1 MNAGA
6 SMFGPRWSRQLRWPS
21 RTFGPIVAIG
31 VGLVTADA
39 AASSSDELF
48 AQGQT
53 HEAAREDDIAIHRY
67 TDAIT
72 LDPSHEQSY
81 LALGSLR
88 SRRGDYREAEKVYS
102 VALLHLPS
110 RAPLYRERGRARWF
124 AGYRDDAENDLE
136 TYLRLAPDEATFRE
150 LSSWYGIHDRPLA
163 QLSVWRRLLTIG
175 ITSNNS
181 DLVAEARMYT
191 TVLVGFTKPVDPV
204 AFPASDTPLRRG
216 FARMASRGLAPN

>member
-1 MNAGA
+1 MYCILHGNI
-6 SMFGPRWSRQLRWPS
+6 PRRSTSLLALGLG
-21 RTFGPIVAIG
+21 FVAR
-31 VGLVTADA
+31 VA

-48 AQGQT
+48 AQGQA
-53 HEAAREDDIAIHRY
+53 HEQAREDDIAIHRY

-72 LDPSHEQSY
+72 LDPAHERSY
-81 LALGSLR
+81 FALGRLR

-102 VALLHLPS
+102 VALLHLPA
-110 RAPLYRERGRARWF
+110 RAPLFRERGRARWF
-124 AGYRDDAENDLE
+124 AGFRDDAENDLE
-136 TYLRLAPDEATFRE
+136 TYLRLVPEEATFRE

-175 ITSNNS
+175 IANNNS
-181 DLVAEARMYT
+181 DLVTEARMYT

-216 FARMASRGLAPN
+216 LARMAGRGLAPN